1 MKKLHKTIKKGHVTS
16 HGTLWIV
23 ILTLFLIFS
32 LQTTAGEARRQGS
45 RKGYSQRRQR
55 VGCLP
60 TAHVISDPLTHS
72 NRLLVL
78 AADISPIDIIS
89 HLPVLSEDAHIPYIF
104 VNSKEELGHASST
117 KRPTSCVMI
126 CPTMTRKPRKQDAIV
141 EDKEDDYRE
150 LYDACLQEVQALDD
164 KILL

>member
-1 MKKLHKTIKKGHVTS
+1 MGGHALTI
-16 HGTLWIV
+16 
-23 ILTLFLIFS
+23 
-32 LQTTAGEARRQGS
+32 
-45 RKGYSQRRQR
+45 
-55 VGCLP
+55 
-60 TAHVISDPLTHS
+60 DPRW

-89 HLPVLSEDAHIPYIF
+89 HLPVLSEDASVPYVF
-104 VNSKEELGHASST
+104 VASKEELGRASAT

-126 CPTMTRKPRKQDAIV
+126 CPSMKRKPKVVEGQEGMT

-150 LYDACLQEVQALDD
+150 LYDECLKEVQALDE